1 MVIYQTTNIDKN
13 VARDI
18 YLLKFKY
25 PYIVCGY
32 FTIDFNMET
41 EVETSPATCLNCYSS
56 GTKFFDSHAS
66 ETICRFCGVISED
79 FDNSSASLSESYR
92 NMENMS
98 VNNTDNSGSL
108 SGSGSSIITS
118 YERSMDFSK
127 SGILSGH
134 ISKLDSNSKR
144 VGISYSK
151 LIYTERNS
159 FKSTSANREVNITE
173 GLTTILKITDK
184 LKIPHHIGERAANI
198 FRMFYPKDKIKKIK
212 YVNITNLL
220 NSSKRVGGAGGN
232 DKNVSAKFVSIA
244 CIYFALR
251 ESQDITSLI
260 EFVNIIMKS
269 DCIDSKMYT
278 KDVIKKIINKIYNI
292 MTKEFDLEIS
302 YPDTRNTI
310 NHICNSYSIDETIKR
325 DSIYLYEVIN
335 SNISVFQGTAPRTIA
350 IVLIYISFIR
360 NRRVPTFIK
369 KTDLSIITLK
379 KLYNKYL
386 DNLFYTREINEGRFA
401 ELKEGLDNGYKNKV
415 INPQQQSVKV
425 GN

>member
-1 MVIYQTTNIDKN
+1 MAVI
-13 VARDI
+13 VG
-18 YLLKFKY
+18 
-25 PYIVCGY
+25 GY
-32 FTIDFNMET
+32 FSIDFGTET
-41 EVETSPATCLNCYSS
+41 EPEPSPATCLNCYSS
-56 GTKFFDSHAS
+56 GTKFFDNSAC
-66 ETICRFCGVISED
+66 ETICRFCGVISDDEE
-79 FDNSSASLSESYR
+79 NAASVMTSY
-92 NMENMS
+92 NMS
-98 VNNTDNSGSL
+98 STTSLLPYTDEYLSTSSSNSGTGTL

-118 YERSMDFSK
+118 FERAMDFSK

-134 ISKLDSNSKR
+134 ISRTDSNNR
-144 VGISYSK
+144 RIGTSYSK

-173 GLTTILKITDK
+173 GITTILKITDK